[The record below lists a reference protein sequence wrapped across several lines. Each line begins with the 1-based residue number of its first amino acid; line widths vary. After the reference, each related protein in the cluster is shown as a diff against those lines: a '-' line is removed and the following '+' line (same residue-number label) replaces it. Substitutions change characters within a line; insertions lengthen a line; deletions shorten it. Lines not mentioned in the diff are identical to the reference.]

1 MKTYLSIFF
10 VLLMTFI
17 PGAQGQQ
24 SSATAPPP
32 LAPMT
37 TMSGLLRLVQTI
49 PLPTEGYMDHIA
61 VDVKGQ
67 RLFITGEANR
77 SLIVVDLRAGK
88 VTQEVKGL
96 GGNPRKPF
104 YLPETNEIWTDL
116 GDNTVVA
123 ISGTTYEV
131 TKTVAVTGGKG
142 AKGRTPDNGAYDPA
156 THLYYAA
163 IVTGGGSTDGS
174 IEIVDTKAAK
184 LVGSIKMNGSDPGGT
199 SIEPSGKR
207 LYVAMGDVVRGES
220 HLKVVDLEKRAV
232 VAEWPITGGP
242 APHASGLDAAHHRL
256 FVGSRVKGGHQY
268 EPGKLVVMDTDTGKV
283 VQALDSVGGAD
294 EVQFDAATGRIYFV
308 GTTGTVAVFKQ
319 MDPNHFQLL
328 GKVPTGAISKTGL
341 WVPELKRFYSA
352 VPRHYIL
359 TARHGTQDLQ
369 ADLLK
374 ELNIAQGVT
383 AREKKSGWQTSMLS
397 DLVIEEA
404 HLMVFDYLP

>member
-1 MKTYLSIFF
+1 MKTCLTTLLSLWIVFN
-10 VLLMTFI
+10 
-17 PGAQGQQ
+17 PSAQGQQ
-24 SSATAPPP
+24 SPATAPPP
-32 LAPMT
+32 LMPMV

-77 SLIVVDLRAGK
+77 SLVVVGLREGK
-88 VTQEVKGL
+88 VIHETKGL

-131 TKTVAVTGGKG
+131 TRTVELTGGRG
-142 AKGRTPDNGAYDPA
+142 AARRTPDNGAYDPA

-163 IVTGGGSTDGS
+163 IVTGAGSTDGS
-174 IEIVDTKAAK
+174 IEIVDTKAGK

-207 LYVAMGDVVRGES
+207 LYVAMGDVVGGES

-232 VAEWPITGGP
+232 AAEWPITGGP

-268 EPGKLVVMDTDTGKV
+268 EPGKLVVMDTQTGTV

-308 GTTGTVAVFKQ
+308 GTTGTLAVFKQ
-319 MDPNHFQLL
+319 MDPDHYQLL
-328 GKVPTGAISKTGL
+328 GKVPTGALAKTGL
-341 WVPELKRFYSA
+341 YVPELKRMYVA
-352 VPRHYIL
+352 VPKHL
-359 TARHGTQDLQ
+359 
-369 ADLLK
+369 
-374 ELNIAQGVT
+374 V
-383 AREKKSGWQTSMLS
+383 QTPPYGAN
-397 DLVIEEA
+397 DHIVEEA